1 MEPIFPSIQI
11 SISGIIVSRQ
21 LPCMLVEAG
30 VSGSGV
36 GGSGTE
42 TGSGI
47 ISSLL
52 L

>member
-1 MEPIFPSIQI
+1 MDAIFASIVI
-11 SISGIIVSRQ
+11 SISGIPVSRQ